1 MTISKPS
8 NKDLFGDL
16 LDEIKGFK
24 YQITMKI
31 LLALKRLGRDQFD
44 AKYENKKTKYEN
56 KKTFCRYCLK
66 CFNSKKVLMEHKK
79 VCLNI
84 NGKQRLELESGSI
97 TLKDYFK

>member
-24 YQITMKI
+24 YQITTKI

-56 KKTFCRYCLK
+56 KKNFCRYCLK
-66 CFNSKKVLMEHKK
+66 CFNSEKVLMEHKK

>member
-44 AKYENKKTKYEN
+44 AKYENKKN
-56 KKTFCRYCLK
+56 FCRYCLK
-66 CFNSKKVLMEHKK
+66 CFNSEKVLMEHKK